1 MKQRKLSFGCAMLA
15 CITLTGC
22 MSPNVPK
29 PLPKSDDV
37 VQIEKFFP
45 MPFDAAW
52 DRALAFASRDG
63 MKVIT
68 SDKPSGLITFV
79 TAKAG
84 SNGKLYY
91 NMLLQPSTTGNGTQ
105 VFVFERTATGAA
117 FDTTILDR
125 LTRSFT
131 N

>member
-1 MKQRKLSFGCAMLA
+1 MLG
-15 CITLTGC
+15 CITLVGC

-37 VQIEKFFP
+37 VQIEKLFP
-45 MPFDAAW
+45 MPFEAAW
-52 DRALAFASRDG
+52 DRALGFASKDG

-68 SDKPSGLITFV
+68 TDKPSGLIAFV
-79 TAKAG
+79 AVKAG
-84 SNGKLYY
+84 REGKLYY

-105 VFVFERTATGAA
+105 VFVFERTASGAA

-125 LTRSFT
+125 ISRSFT